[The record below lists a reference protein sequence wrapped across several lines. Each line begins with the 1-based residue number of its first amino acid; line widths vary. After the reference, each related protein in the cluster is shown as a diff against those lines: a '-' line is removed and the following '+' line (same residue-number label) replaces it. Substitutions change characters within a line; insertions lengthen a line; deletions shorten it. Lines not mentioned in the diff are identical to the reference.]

1 MRDDITL
8 YRAASSSADRPDLL
22 DELKDL
28 LERREEQLQ
37 TELERFALQLNEG
50 NHVNLNTYCDLEDV
64 QFMLWLTREW
74 GRDVHTLT
82 SADVLDDYLLTRVLG
97 TEVRRTSANLMDIL
111 INQMTRP
118 VKASRTSTLNAIR
131 RALGATVDN
140 ARQSASSASSKLLGR
155 SRART
160 TGSAPA
166 IAAAPASAADP
177 PMWQPRFSPVATT
190 HASGSRDVATHASGS
205 RDGATPASGPRDVQ
219 RQWLEAQEAGEEAQ
233 EAGEEAQEAGEP
245 PWLREAA
252 ELLGHVSPAS
262 RHGTYTETPYFVQS
276 RL

>member
-233 EAGEEAQEAGEP
+233 EAGEP